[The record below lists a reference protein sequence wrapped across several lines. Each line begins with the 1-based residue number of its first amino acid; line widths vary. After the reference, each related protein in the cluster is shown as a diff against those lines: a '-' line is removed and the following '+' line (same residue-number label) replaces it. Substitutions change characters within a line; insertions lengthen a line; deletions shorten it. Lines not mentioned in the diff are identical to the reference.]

1 MADND
6 DFMDNFNSD
15 DDLDSI
21 AGKSAEELEQENE
34 QADKPIEEA
43 PKDEPNLEEQP
54 KDDPEPEK
62 PADPVPDPDPD
73 PDTLPAEEQ
82 PKAPEPLTRDDIR
95 NLVEE
100 IRYEE
105 RNAGKDL
112 EAREQDILNTYYP
125 EGLSETLIDKNTGR
139 EIKTPAD
146 VVELS
151 GDTMTTEEASQWLD
165 NEKYRLRQENDQI
178 KQSARQLAETNLNF
192 ERGSKAV
199 LQKNAPLF
207 DKYPQLQSKV
217 YNRFMKLVKYD
228 PEKEVILSA
237 PDIEEFYD
245 DYLEPYRL
253 AFEHSQQQSA
263 TAPVEQEK
271 PAEPPKPTA
280 EDRLDLGGDGGAG
293 GGDGEADPNDPMDSL
308 NKLFGE

>member
-1 MADND
+1 MDDND
-6 DFMDNFNSD
+6 DFTTSFNND

-21 AGKSAEELEQENE
+21 VGKDAEELE
-34 QADKPIEEA
+34 
-43 PKDEPNLEEQP
+43 LEEKSSETAEDEQNGEKSTDTGEVEENPQP
-54 KDDPEPEK
+54 PVEEEQK
-62 PADPVPDPDPD
+62 PAE
-73 PDTLPAEEQ
+73 PAPQEEP
-82 PKAPEPLTRDDIR
+82 PKGPQLLTREDVQALIQQVRD
-95 NLVEE
+95 
-100 IRYEE
+100 EE
-105 RNAGKDL
+105 RNASKDL
-112 EAREQDILNTYYP
+112 EAREQEILDIYYP

-139 EIKTPAD
+139 EIKTPQD
-146 VVELS
+146 VVDLS
-151 GDTMTTEEASQWLD
+151 NGEMTIQEAAQWLD

-178 KQSARQLAETNLNF
+178 RNSARQLAEINLNF

-207 DKYPQLQSKV
+207 EKYPQLQAKV
-217 YNRFMKLVKYD
+217 YNKFMKLVKYD

-253 AFEHSQQQSA
+253 AFEFSQKQSA
-263 TAPVEQEK
+263 TAPVEEEK

-280 EDRLDLGGDGGAG
+280 EDRLDLGGDGGVG
-293 GGDGEADPNDPMDSL
+293 SDKDEADPNDPYDSL